1 MAKQKEEYDPSLI
14 GIILTAVLG
23 SLLGLLLAG
32 INTAFLPIKTV
43 KELPAL
49 EDREKKTVYYVPG
62 DEKGGSTWKVKSRA
76 YMQQSAGTLI
86 LTEGELNTWSRNS
99 FKPDPS
105 SKDEG
110 GLLGFKMKLTAPN
123 FRISDGELQLSAKMD
138 VSVMGKSGSI
148 ICQSTG
154 SFYNMG
160 GSYTYRA
167 DTGFLGSCPIPTIA
181 DLPNRIYNL
190 FGRGFLESEASD
202 ELSGPWNQLNDVL
215 VEGNRLKLV
224 R

>member
-1 MAKQKEEYDPSLI
+1 MVKQAEEYDPSLI

-43 KELPAL
+43 KELPAP
-49 EDREKKTVYYVPG
+49 EERVKKMVYYVAG
-62 DEKGGSTWKVKSRA
+62 DEKGGTTWKVKSRA
-76 YMQQSAGTLI
+76 YLQQSAGTLI
-86 LTEGELNTWSRNS
+86 LTEGELNTWSRNT

-105 SKDEG
+105 NKDDG
-110 GLLGFKMKLTAPN
+110 GLLGFKMKIAAPN
-123 FRISDGELQLSAKMD
+123 FRISDGELQISAKMD
-138 VSVMGKSGSI
+138 ISVMGKSGSI

-160 GSYTYRA
+160 GSYAYHA
-167 DTGFLGSCPIPTIA
+167 DSGFLGSCPIPTIA
-181 DLPNRIYNL
+181 DLPNRIVML
-190 FGRGFLESEASD
+190 LGRGFLESEASD
-202 ELSGPWNQLNDVL
+202 ELRGPWSQLNDVL
-215 VEGNRLKLV
+215 VEGNRIKLV